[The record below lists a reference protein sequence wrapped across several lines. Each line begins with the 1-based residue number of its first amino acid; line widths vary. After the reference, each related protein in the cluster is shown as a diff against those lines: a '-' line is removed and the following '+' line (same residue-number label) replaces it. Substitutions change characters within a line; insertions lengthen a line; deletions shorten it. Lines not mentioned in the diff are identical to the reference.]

1 MSRIGILGGTFD
13 PPHYGHL
20 TIAETAI
27 RKLNLEEVIFVPAK
41 TPPHKSVEE
50 ISSRRDRLAMLK
62 LAVAGKERIL
72 ISEIEFERQGPS
84 YTVDTL
90 TELQREYPDDEFY
103 FLIGADNIS
112 EMESWH
118 QPERIFEMVNVVA
131 AGRPGFSGAGKFAG
145 MIESF
150 EMKPVNI
157 SSTMIREKVRA
168 GQSISGL
175 LPAAIEE
182 YVLNRNLYKINE

>member
-1 MSRIGILGGTFD
+1 LSRIGILGGTFD

-20 TIAETAI
+20 TIAEMAI

>member
-27 RKLNLEEVIFVPAK
+27 RKLKLKEVIFVPAK
-41 TPPHKSVEE
+41 TPPHKSEEE

-118 QPERIFEMVNVVA
+118 LPERIFEMVNVVA
-131 AGRPGFSGAGKFAG
+131 AGRPGFPAAGRFAD

-150 EMKPVNI
+150 EMKPVSI
-157 SSTMIREKVRA
+157 SSTMIREKVRS
-168 GQSISGL
+168 GQSISEL
-175 LPAAIEE
+175 LPAAVEE
-182 YVLNRNLYKINE
+182 YILKRNLY